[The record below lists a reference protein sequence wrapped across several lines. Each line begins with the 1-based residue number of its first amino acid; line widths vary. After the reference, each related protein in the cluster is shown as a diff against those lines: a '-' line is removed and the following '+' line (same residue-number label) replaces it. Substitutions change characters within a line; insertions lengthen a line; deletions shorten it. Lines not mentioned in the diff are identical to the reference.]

1 VSDVLDKKLKTE
13 GGIRGE
19 PPVPEGENRRIT
31 GGAPPDNIAVIVR
44 DGRGRFRKGTVA
56 NPTGLFKTG
65 RSGNPK
71 GRPVGSGRFRDGA
84 RLAAALLDAEAER
97 IARTN
102 IDAALAGDA
111 VAARYCL
118 GRILGV
124 RRGQP
129 VELAMPPVAAAG
141 DLSAAVAA
149 ITGAVAEGRVT
160 PDEALALAQMLDGLP
175 RVFAAVP
182 VPPKQPSAAEAGAA
196 RHRLIEALDRLAE
209 HSKQQQEEAAEQATL
224 RQAQALATLP
234 FSPRWARGA
243 GNTGA
248 APPEPRP
255 QD

>member
-1 VSDVLDKKLKTE
+1 VSDVLDKKPETE
-13 GGIRGE
+13 GGMGGE
-19 PPVPEGENRRIT
+19 PPVREGENRRIT

-44 DGRGRFRKGTVA
+44 DVRGRFREGTLA
-56 NPTGLFKTG
+56 NANSFKRG
-65 RSGNPK
+65 RSGNPQ

-129 VELAMPPVAAAG
+129 VELAMKPVAAPG

-175 RVFAAVP
+175 RVFAAI
-182 VPPKQPSAAEAGAA
+182 PKPEPADAEDP
-196 RHRLIEALDRLAE
+196 REALIREMDRLAALD
-209 HSKQQQEEAAEQATL
+209 KQCKRRRKTVK
-224 RQAQALATLP
+224 RRDP
-234 FSPRWARGA
+234 SPAVGSNPSA
-243 GNTGA
+243 
-248 APPEPRP
+248 
-255 QD
+255 D